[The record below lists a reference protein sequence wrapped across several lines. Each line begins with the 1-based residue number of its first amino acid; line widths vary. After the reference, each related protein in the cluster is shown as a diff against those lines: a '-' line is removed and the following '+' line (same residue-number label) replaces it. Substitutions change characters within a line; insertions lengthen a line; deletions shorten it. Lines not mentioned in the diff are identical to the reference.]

1 MSTAVD
7 QPIGQI
13 IRSARQRLGLSQ
25 YVLADQLA
33 AVSGKT
39 TMGRD
44 RVARWERGSQ
54 VPRSEWR
61 QWLAAVLEVSTEQL
75 DAGAETARR
84 QNRLG
89 HAMVTASSPNGSH
102 TVRRSQGTPALLP
115 VFRSRVQ
122 AGILA
127 ATLLNPHRAFSL
139 SELAEQAGGSLA
151 SVSKESKLLQ
161 ESGILYTRY
170 DGAIRLIRAAT
181 DEPILGPLTE
191 LIRVTY
197 GVPQVICE
205 EFGRVPGIGRIA
217 LVGTWAERFA
227 GLIGPEPESI
237 QVRVTPRRTETMSDE
252 DLAAA
257 GGRSTSR
264 LHRPVT
270 YSVVPAPPRTDGAA
284 SGSSAGVGTKPA
296 ARVPSQRRRRPVV
309 QVVTHSALNVLPP
322 AADAWTTGAD
332 EITKLLDNGQL
343 ELFSGDTADARP
355 YFEAADAHLTSA
367 EEVTTSSP
375 GSAFVLVGQAVKSI
389 ATGLLAAQGLRA
401 AAGSRADVIG
411 QATVAQF
418 GPQFRQVEL
427 LRQRLLEL
435 GDPTW
440 RDNRVTDM
448 DVAGAVPAAR
458 SLLKTSQDI
467 AIELNLFG

>member
-1 MSTAVD
+1 MTTTVD

-33 AVSGKT
+33 AISGKS

-44 RVARWERGSQ
+44 RIARWERGSQ

-61 QWLAAVLEVSTEQL
+61 QWLAAVLDVPAERL
-75 DAGAETARR
+75 DAGAEAARR

-89 HAMVTASSPNGSH
+89 HAMVTATAPNGSH
-102 TVRRSQGTPALLP
+102 TARRSQGTPALLP

-127 ATLLNPHRAFSL
+127 ATLLNPNRAFSL

-151 SVSKESKLLQ
+151 SVSKESKLL
-161 ESGILYTRY
+161 EEAGILYTRY

-181 DEPILGPLTE
+181 DEPMLTPLTE

-197 GVPQVICE
+197 GVPQVIGE

-227 GLIGPEPESI
+227 GLIGPEPDSI
-237 QVRVTPRRTETMSDE
+237 QVRIAPQRNEKVSDQ

-257 GGRSTSR
+257 ARRAQTR

-270 YSVVPAPPRTDGAA
+270 YNVVHPPPRAGDAA
-284 SGSSAGVGTKPA
+284 NGRTPNRTAP
-296 ARVPSQRRRRPVV
+296 ARVPAQRRRRPVV
-309 QVVTHSALNVLPP
+309 QIVSHSALNALPP

-332 EITKLLDNGQL
+332 KIRKFLDDGQL
-343 ELFSGDTADARP
+343 ELFSGDSADARP
-355 YFEAADAHLTSA
+355 YFEVADAHLTSA
-367 EEVTTSSP
+367 EEVAGHSP
-375 GSAFVLVGQAVKSI
+375 GSAFVLLCQAVRSI
-389 ATGLLAAQGLRA
+389 ALGLLAAQGLRPV
-401 AAGSRADVIG
+401 AGSRASVLG
-411 QATVAQF
+411 QAVVAQF

-427 LRQRLLEL
+427 LRERLLEL
-435 GDPTW
+435 DDPTW
-440 RDNRVTDM
+440 RDNRIGDL
-448 DVAGAVPAAR
+448 DVHGAIPAAR
-458 SLLKTSQDI
+458 SLLKTSQDL
-467 AIELNLFG
+467 AIELNLFT